1 LPEGFEIGPRAIKE
15 GGQLKDEIDLLLRKN
30 EEVYVCE
37 CFSMWRPLDI
47 EVGEPN
53 RIKKRLDQI
62 EAKLDQAEN
71 TCSYLQRRRVGPGF
85 DYRAVKSFIPIVI
98 SPFIEWLPSTSER
111 YWISQE
117 IPRVMTVEELAEF
130 VSSR

>member
-1 LPEGFEIGPRAIKE
+1 MEEKLSGRSRAIKE

-62 EAKLDQAEN
+62 EAKLDQAGD

-85 DYRAVKSFIPIVI
+85 DYRAVK

-130 VSSR
+130 LSSR